1 MKNLALITFI
11 IFVLFNI
18 IGLIIDYRTMKTN
31 KVLLDKLNEKISNI
45 ETKVQTVQTN
55 QTTWGK
61 T

>member
-55 QTTWGK
+55 QTT
-61 T
+61 